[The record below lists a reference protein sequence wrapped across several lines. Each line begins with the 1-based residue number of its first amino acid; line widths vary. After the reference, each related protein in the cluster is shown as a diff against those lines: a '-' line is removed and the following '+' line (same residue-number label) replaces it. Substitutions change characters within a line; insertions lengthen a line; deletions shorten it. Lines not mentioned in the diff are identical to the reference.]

1 MRWSISK
8 KLTCPTCGVVIADGT
23 YQRWPG
29 NLILV
34 SPEGVRLQPESVAVQ
49 LRRAQAERSGSS
61 PGGTNELDDAR
72 VDFLRRHLGELVYD
86 LRCRN
91 GHSTVRTMPQ
101 LVRAIQSA
109 HGQWVDPA

>member
-8 KLTCPTCGVVIADGT
+8 KLTCPNCGVVIADAT
-23 YQRWPG
+23 YRRWPG

-49 LRRAQAERSGSS
+49 LRRAQVDHGGS
-61 PGGTNELDDAR
+61 PGGTEGLDDAR
-72 VDFLRRHLGELVYD
+72 IDFLRRHLDELVYD

-91 GHSTVRTMPQ
+91 GHSTVRTMPE
-101 LVRAIQSA
+101 LVIRGA
-109 HGQWVDPA
+109 HGQWVAPA